1 MFSVLASTMGCSP
14 GGVKL
19 KTKKLVFAVP
29 LLNMLLLHEGT
40 KYKSW
45 FGRRQDNVSIHK
57 QKCFIYEELDFKSKC
72 IHNNSLRRTQSACI

>member
-1 MFSVLASTMGCSP
+1 MITICLGGIMFSVLASTMGCSP

-45 FGRRQDNVSIHK
+45 FGRRQDNVSEWSK
-57 QKCFIYEELDFKSKC
+57 KPKMAKNQKL
-72 IHNNSLRRTQSACI
+72 